1 MTDEDH
7 EFSNDFGNQ
16 QHYAW
21 RIVNTLKNMM
31 EIVTL
36 ENLRQKVNYFLN
48 G

>member
-1 MTDEDH
+1 MTHSKHFE
-7 EFSNDFGNQ
+7 
-16 QHYAW
+16 
-21 RIVNTLKNMM
+21 NMM